1 MDPSILQLIH
11 AAIAED
17 VGPGDVTCQYFVS
30 ESLESQAKIVA
41 RESGVM
47 AGGDIAETVF
57 REVGGSTVTMRLA
70 DGDAFSPGDVLLE
83 AKGKTRALL
92 TAERTALNFLQ
103 RLCGVATMARTYVE
117 AVKPHP
123 VEVWDTRKTTPG
135 WRLIEK
141 AAVKSGG
148 AVNHR
153 MGLYDHVM
161 VKDNHLA
168 ADDSLE
174 RLQDGIDL
182 VRKERPGVRIQI
194 EAATLQQVADFLSLR
209 NVDMLLLDNMT
220 IAQLRH
226 AVEIVDGR
234 VWLEASGGITLKTIK
249 DVAATGVNAISVGAL
264 THSARALDLGLDLF

>member
-194 EAATLQQVADFLSLR
+194 EAATLQPVADFLSLR

>member
-1 MDPSILQLIH
+1 
-11 AAIAED
+11 
-17 VGPGDVTCQYFVS
+17 
-30 ESLESQAKIVA
+30 
-41 RESGVM
+41 
-47 AGGDIAETVF
+47 
-57 REVGGSTVTMRLA
+57 
-70 DGDAFSPGDVLLE
+70 
-83 AKGKTRALL
+83 
-92 TAERTALNFLQ
+92 
-103 RLCGVATMARTYVE
+103 
-117 AVKPHP
+117 
-123 VEVWDTRKTTPG
+123 
-135 WRLIEK
+135 
-141 AAVKSGG
+141 
-148 AVNHR
+148 

>member
-1 MDPSILQLIH
+1 MDPSVLQLIH

>member
-234 VWLEASGGITLKTIK
+234 VWLEASGGIT
-249 DVAATGVNAISVGAL
+249 
-264 THSARALDLGLDLF
+264 